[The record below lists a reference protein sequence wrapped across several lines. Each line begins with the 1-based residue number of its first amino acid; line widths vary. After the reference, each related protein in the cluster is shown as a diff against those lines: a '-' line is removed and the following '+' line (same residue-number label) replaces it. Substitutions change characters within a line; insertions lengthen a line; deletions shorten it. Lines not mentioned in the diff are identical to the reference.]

1 MVNIDLILKEAC
13 RRAELNI
20 AEQDSIRL
28 SEMPDIETSKDF
40 DRRVDKIIRRMKTG
54 KYKKTRKVL
63 RVFILVAI
71 LIVTFSITA
80 TGVDPLHE
88 RIRNFLIETFSDG
101 STIEFKD
108 NSMTRGTLYSEY
120 TYIPEGYELV
130 KHVQDPRF
138 EKFVFEDSQ
147 GNQLFLSSRP
157 NDESFSMLDTEEV
170 GVEEI
175 IINILPGLYYYK
187 DDFTQVTWSEGKY
200 NYSVHQYSLTEQL
213 SKEELIK
220 IAESRKN
227 VY

>member
-1 MVNIDLILKEAC
+1 MVNTDLILKEAC
-13 RRAELNI
+13 RRAEQNI

-28 SEMPDIETSKDF
+28 SEMPDIETSRDF

-54 KYKKTRKVL
+54 KFKRTKKAL

-71 LIVTFSITA
+71 LIVTFSLTA

-88 RIRNFLIETFSDG
+88 RIRNFFIETFSDG

-108 NSMTRGTLYSEY
+108 SGLTNGTLYSEY

-130 KHVQDPRF
+130 EHTKGFSLERF
-138 EKFVFEDSQ
+138 AFEDSN
-147 GNQLFLSSRP
+147 GNQLFCTARP
-157 NDESFSMLDTEEV
+157 NDNSFSMLDTEDV

-175 IINILPGLYYYK
+175 TINALPGLYCSQ
-187 DDFTQVTWSEGKY
+187 DDFSQVTWSEGEY
-200 NYSVHQYSLTEQL
+200 NYSVYQYASTNQL
-213 SKEELIK
+213 SKEELIR

>member
-1 MVNIDLILKEAC
+1 MVNTDFILKEAC
-13 RRAELNI
+13 RRAEQNI

-54 KYKKTRKVL
+54 KFKNTKKAL

-71 LIVTFSITA
+71 LIVTFSLTA

-88 RIRNFLIETFSDG
+88 RIRNFFIETFSDG

-108 NSMTRGTLYSEY
+108 SGLTNGTLYSEY

-130 KHVQDPRF
+130 EHTQDPRF
-138 EKFVFEDSQ
+138 ERFAFEDLD
-147 GNQLFLSSRP
+147 GNQLFFTSQP
-157 NDESFSMLDTEEV
+157 NDNSFSMLNTENAT
-170 GVEEI
+170 VEEI
-175 IINILPGLYYYK
+175 AINGFPAIYHFK
-187 DDFTQVTWSEGKY
+187 DSFVQVAWSTGDY
-200 NYSVHQYSLTEQL
+200 NYSVHQCALTDQL
-213 SKEELIK
+213 SKEELIR

>member
-1 MVNIDLILKEAC
+1 MVNTDLILKEAC

-40 DRRVDKIIRRMKTG
+40 DRRVDRIIRRMKTG

-88 RIRNFLIETFSDG
+88 RIRNFFIETFSDG

-130 KHVQDPRF
+130 EHTKGSSLERF
-138 EKFVFEDSQ
+138 AFEDSD
-147 GNQLFLSSRP
+147 GNQLFCTARS
-157 NDESFSMLDTEEV
+157 NDNSFSMLNTENAT
-170 GVEEI
+170 VEEI
-175 IINILPGLYYYK
+175 MIHGFPSIYY
-187 DDFTQVTWSEGKY
+187 TQEEFCRVTWSEGQY
-200 NYSVHQYSLTEQL
+200 NYSVHQYVSTNQL
-213 SKEELIK
+213 LKEELVK

>member
-88 RIRNFLIETFSDG
+88 RIRNFFIETFSDG

-108 NSMTRGTLYSEY
+108 SSITRGTLYSEY

-130 KHVQDPRF
+130 EHIKDPNF
-138 EKFVFEDSQ
+138 EMFALEDSDS
-147 GNQLFLSSRP
+147 NQLFFASQP
-157 NDESFSMLDTEEV
+157 NDNSFSMLDTEDV
-170 GVEEI
+170 DVEEI
-175 IINILPGLYYYK
+175 IINAFPALYYYK
-187 DDFTQVTWSEGKY
+187 DDFTQVTWSEGEY

-213 SKEELIK
+213 SKEDLIT

>member
-1 MVNIDLILKEAC
+1 MVNTDLILKEAC

-40 DRRVDKIIRRMKTG
+40 DRRVNKIIRRMKTG

-88 RIRNFLIETFSDG
+88 RIRNFFIETFSDG

-108 NSMTRGTLYSEY
+108 SSMTRGTLYSEY

-130 KHVQDPRF
+130 KHVEGENF
-138 EKFVFEDSQ
+138 EKFIFENVDQSQ
-147 GNQLFLSSRP
+147 FVCISRP
-157 NDESFSMLDTEEV
+157 NDNSFSMLNTENV
-170 GVEEI
+170 AAEEI
-175 IINILPGLYYYK
+175 TINAFPAIYHYQ
-187 DDFTQVTWSEGKY
+187 DNFAQVTWSIGNY
-200 NYSVHQYSLTEQL
+200 NYSVYQYSSTDQL
-213 SKEELIK
+213 SKEELIT

>member
-1 MVNIDLILKEAC
+1 MVNTDLILKEAC

-88 RIRNFLIETFSDG
+88 RIRNFFIETFSDG

-120 TYIPEGYELV
+120 TYIPEGYEIV
-130 KHVQDPRF
+130 THEKGKTF
-138 EKFVFEDSQ
+138 EKYTFGDGN
-147 GNQLFLSSRP
+147 GNQIFCTSRV
-157 NDESFSMLDTEEV
+157 NDNSFSMLNTENVMSEEV
-170 GVEEI
+170 VV
-175 IINILPGLYYYK
+175 NKMTAVYYSQDEFNQLVWMQGEYH
-187 DDFTQVTWSEGKY
+187 
-200 NYSVHQYSLTEQL
+200 YSVRSVTHLF

-220 IAESRKN
+220 IAESREN

>member
-1 MVNIDLILKEAC
+1 MVNTDLILKEAC

-88 RIRNFLIETFSDG
+88 RIRNFFIETFSDG

-108 NSMTRGTLYSEY
+108 SSITRGTLYSEY

-130 KHVQDPRF
+130 KHVQDPFF
-138 EKFVFEDSQ
+138 EKYVFEDLN
-147 GNQLFLSSRP
+147 GNQLFCASRS
-157 NDESFSMLDTEEV
+157 NDEAFSMLNTE
-170 GVEEI
+170 
-175 IINILPGLYYYK
+175 
-187 DDFTQVTWSEGKY
+187 
-200 NYSVHQYSLTEQL
+200 NYSIKALNYAPYSVF
-213 SKEELIK
+213 SRDADVWAISFNCLINK
-220 IAESRKN
+220 VEAS
-227 VY
+227 